1 MEPNLILLLSLLFAW
16 LADRAFG
23 DPADMPHLIVGIGKL
38 ISFGEKK
45 LNHGP
50 QRRTLGLILVLI
62 LVIGIPLLTHILL
75 RHLSFIPKV
84 ILSSIL
90 IFYCLSGQTLI
101 KEVKAVFQAL
111 NQSLDAGRKQLSRI
125 VGRDTQNLTAQECQT
140 AALETLSE
148 NLSDG
153 VIAPLFWLAILG
165 VPGIIMY
172 KVINTLDS
180 MIGYKNERFAEFGYF
195 AAKLDDLANFIP
207 ARLTALLMLLVNNRL
222 DLIGKVF
229 IEGQKH
235 LSPCSGYPEAALALI
250 LDCQFG
256 GAHHYFGKIVEKP
269 TIGHNSRPLTNQDLK
284 IAVRTNRRAEEFC
297 ILLLTLLFALPTI
310 F

>member
-1 MEPNLILLLSLLFAW
+1 MEPALILLLSLLFGW

-23 DPADMPHLIVGIGKL
+23 DPEDMPHLIVGIGKL

-45 LNHGP
+45 LNQGDN
-50 QRRTLGLILVLI
+50 RRTQGLLLVIILVLGLPI
-62 LVIGIPLLTHILL
+62 LTNLLLN
-75 RHLSFIPKV
+75 HLSFIPKV
-84 ILSSIL
+84 IVGSFL
-90 IFYCLSGQTLI
+90 IFYCLSGHTLI
-101 KEVKAVFQAL
+101 KEVKAVFRAL
-111 NQSLDAGRKQLSRI
+111 EHSLEAGRKQLSRI
-125 VGRDTQNLTAQECQT
+125 VGRDTQNLSTQECQA

-165 VPGIIMY
+165 VPGIVMY

-180 MIGYKNERFAEFGYF
+180 MVGYKNDRYAEFGYF
-195 AAKLDDLANFIP
+195 AAKLDDIANFIP

-229 IEGQKH
+229 TEGQKH

-256 GAHHYFGKIVEKP
+256 GAHNYFGKVVEKP
-269 TIGHNSRPLTNQDLK
+269 TIGNNPRPFTNEDLE
-284 IAVRTNRRAEEFC
+284 IAIRTNRRAEDFF
-297 ILLLTLLFALPTI
+297 ILLLTLLYALPTI